1 LESAVKNFLFVDGAM
16 IYQQQQCGMCHI
28 VNGVGVQLGPAQNGV
43 ADRRTREW
51 IEVQIRSPKRH
62 SAETMM
68 TAYYLS
74 PRDMDVLIE
83 YLIAMPV
90 QLWNP
95 LSLLCRG

>member
-1 LESAVKNFLFVDGAM
+1 
-16 IYQQQQCGMCHI
+16 MCHI
-28 VNGVGVQLGPAQNGV
+28 VNGVGVQLGPALNGV

-62 SAETMM
+62 SAEMMM
-68 TAYYLS
+68 TAYDLS

-90 QLWNP
+90 Q
-95 LSLLCRG
+95 